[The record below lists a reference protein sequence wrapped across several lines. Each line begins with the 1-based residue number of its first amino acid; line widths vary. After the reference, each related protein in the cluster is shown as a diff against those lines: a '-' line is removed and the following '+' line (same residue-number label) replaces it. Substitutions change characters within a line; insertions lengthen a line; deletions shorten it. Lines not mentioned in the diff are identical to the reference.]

1 VLCGVCR
8 AVPCCP
14 ALRLFRSNLAHAR
27 FWEARSAIQRMG
39 SMWAE
44 AASLAVALDA
54 SAKQR
59 PDYDECE
66 RDVSAFAWP
75 VSAEIYPCHACSC
88 QKTTEGGN
96 GAPGKADFTHLLS
109 MLHALAVMSLR
120 TDIELSNI
128 VDHEPFQVFAGALSA
143 EGLASSGAAA
153 TNSSS
158 SSTGGGGGGG
168 ESPGGSS
175 GRDAAA
181 LPTDPTAGIN
191 LHLTGDHGS
200 EEDEEDATAH
210 TGAST
215 PSKTIRGSPRNFA
228 HRGSGT
234 TLAVQMPDAGPLPP
248 SLPSQQQAALQ
259 SAAAAGSEGLGGHH
273 HHHRTRPNRFDM
285 AGRGVLC
292 VVPLRLN

>member
-1 VLCGVCR
+1 
-8 AVPCCP
+8 
-14 ALRLFRSNLAHAR
+14 
-27 FWEARSAIQRMG
+27 
-39 SMWAE
+39 
-44 AASLAVALDA
+44 
-54 SAKQR
+54 
-59 PDYDECE
+59 
-66 RDVSAFAWP
+66 
-75 VSAEIYPCHACSC
+75 
-88 QKTTEGGN
+88 
-96 GAPGKADFTHLLS
+96 

-181 LPTDPTAGIN
+181 LPTDPTAGIS

-215 PSKTIRGSPRNFA
+215 PSKTMTECCLWAAVCLRTMLLLSGSVR
-228 HRGSGT
+228 
-234 TLAVQMPDAGPLPP
+234 P
-248 SLPSQQQAALQ
+248 SVSHP
-259 SAAAAGSEGLGGHH
+259 GGI
-273 HHHRTRPNRFDM
+273 
-285 AGRGVLC
+285 GGVLMPRDRMRTDGELVTEVC
-292 VVPLRLN
+292 VSLHQSNATNVCTNPYAENR